1 MSDLAAVRRARS
13 RGARRASSTG
23 PWWQRIPSSAWTAII
38 AVSVVLGW
46 ELSAQFASWWP
57 TRMVPA
63 LTDVLAAGV
72 EVIGDGTF
80 LPDLVATGVAT
91 VSASVLGSLI
101 GLALGIG
108 FWKAPLVG
116 RMFEPYLVS
125 FYAVP
130 IVVFYPIALV
140 VLGINRWPIVI
151 LATIMAAIPM
161 TVNTWVGLSGIRPV
175 YLRLARSL
183 LANRRTTLVE
193 VALPA
198 AAPMLVSGTTL
209 AAIYALIGVVAMEFM
224 VAQAGLG
231 AMIKYLY
238 EAFDNPAMYF
248 YIFATLALSV
258 LLVALTNL
266 VLRRALGKAVDR

>member
-1 MSDLAAVRRARS
+1 MSDLAATRS
-13 RGARRASSTG
+13 RPRRPDRLAPAE
-23 PWWQRIPSSAWTAII
+23 PWWQRVPSGAWTVII
-38 AVSVVLGW
+38 AVTVVVAW
-46 ELSAQFASWWP
+46 ELSARLAPWWP
-57 TRMVPA
+57 SAVVPP
-63 LTDVLAAGV
+63 LTDVLGAGA
-72 EVIGDGTF
+72 EVVGDGTF
-80 LPDLVATGVAT
+80 LPDLIATTVAT
-91 VSASVLGSLI
+91 VTASVLGSLI

-151 LATIMAAIPM
+151 LATTMAAIPM
-161 TVNTWVGLSGIRPV
+161 TVNTWVGLSGIPPV

-183 LANRRTTLVE
+183 LASRRTTLVE

-198 AAPMLVSGTTL
+198 AAPLLVSGTTL

-248 YIFATLALSV
+248 YIFATLVLSV
-258 LLVALTNL
+258 VLVALTNV
-266 VLRRALGKAVDR
+266 VLRGALGKAVDR